1 MFFLVIRG
9 NLRHRA
15 YCPEWEIPQVC
26 PIRVNCDSATH
37 LTPSDKKACSAGGK
51 VCPVKSLRLF
61 IREYREYREYKEY
74 RDYRDY
80 REYREYREPILN
92 NR

>member
-1 MFFLVIRG
+1 M
-9 NLRHRA
+9 
-15 YCPEWEIPQVC
+15 
-26 PIRVNCDSATH
+26 
-37 LTPSDKKACSAGGK
+37 PSDKKLCSAGGE

-74 RDYRDY
+74 K
-80 REYREYREPILN
+80 EYKEYREPILN